1 MLSSKSET
9 KFEKRVITPEKIERL
24 RAIFD
29 PERKLET
36 DEDLI
41 ELAKYVEDESD
52 ERDTVVDRDFDFGAG
67 G

>member
-1 MLSSKSET
+1 MSDTE
-9 KFEKRVITPEKIERL
+9 FNEKIERL

-29 PERKLET
+29 PDRILET

-52 ERDTVVDRDFDFGAG
+52 ETDTWVDHDFDFGDG
-67 G
+67 H

>member
-1 MLSSKSET
+1 MSDTE
-9 KFEKRVITPEKIERL
+9 FEDQMITPEKIARL

-41 ELAKYVEDESD
+41 ELAKMVEDESD
-52 ERDTVVDRDFDFGAG
+52 ESDTYVDSDFDFGASS
-67 G
+67 

>member
-1 MLSSKSET
+1 MSDTEFET
-9 KFEKRVITPEKIERL
+9 RVITAEKIERL

-41 ELAKYVEDESD
+41 ELTKYVEDESD
-52 ERDTVVDRDFDFGAG
+52 ESVTVVDRDFDFGAG
-67 G
+67 S

>member
-1 MLSSKSET
+1 MSVTEFNKSLITEDKVET
-9 KFEKRVITPEKIERL
+9 L

-36 DEDLI
+36 DDDLV

-52 ERDTVVDRDFDFGAG
+52 EHDTWVDHDHDFGTG